1 MSKGKSATLLS
12 IISVIIAAILVMSFI
27 RFPVGIKNYNSL
39 LGAVELDYDLGGGVA
54 YTLTLSEEN
63 ENEVEDIDQVID
75 VLEYRLGE
83 LGYSSYTVKAYKS
96 TKEGVKD
103 YAIRIET
110 RAKDTLA
117 ADIQTIVAYGDLK
130 FYGGVSETEINTEI
144 LTDMSVIKNATYKGE
159 VSAGAHQIDIEFT
172 DEAREELLK
181 LAASEAA
188 YYFKVSLDDGH
199 DHDGHSH
206 GATELLAVQLTSESF
221 VKNVM
226 SLYASEESSARQL
239 VLHMQG
245 YGLPFRYDVDSG
257 EAITSPYGE
266 DAGTKAAIAIIALAV
281 VLMVVLVIINKGFGI
296 STALSTLLFIIAEGW
311 LLIGVPNIVL
321 NMGGVLGIM
330 ASTVL
335 CFIGMQILG
344 KSVKDAYNTGKKTVK
359 ASIKKG
365 FKESLVPTIGIN
377 VVAGLIALALF
388 SLAKGMVQGFAITFG
403 IGAVVAL
410 VATTV
415 FTRMFDALLLPLYNK
430 KENYLGKKA
439 AVEESES
446 VQEEA

>member
-96 TKEGVKD
+96 TKDGVKD
-103 YAIRIET
+103 YAVRIET

-144 LTDMSVIKNATYKGE
+144 LTDMSVVKNATYKGE

-199 DHDGHSH
+199 EHD
-206 GATELLAVQLTSESF
+206 ATELLAVQLTSESF

-226 SLYASEESSARQL
+226 SLYAPEESSAKQL

-245 YGLPFRYDVDSG
+245 YGLPFRYDVDAG

-281 VLMVVLVIINKGFGI
+281 VLMAALVVIYKGFGI

-321 NMGGVLGIM
+321 NMGGVLGVM

-344 KSVKDAYNTGKKTVK
+344 RNVKDAYNTGKKTVK

-365 FKESLVPTIGIN
+365 FKDSLVPTISIN

-388 SLAKGMVQGFAITFG
+388 SLAKGMVQSFAITFG
-403 IGAVVAL
+403 IGVVVAL

-415 FTRMFDALLLPLYNK
+415 FTRMFDALLLPLYDK
-430 KENYLGKKA
+430 KENYLGKKD
-439 AVEESES
+439 AVVETES

>member
-12 IISVIIAAILVMSFI
+12 IISIIIAAILVMSFI

-63 ENEVEDIDQVID
+63 ENEVEDVDQVVE
-75 VLEYRLGE
+75 VLEHRLGE
-83 LGYSSYTVKAYKS
+83 LGYSSYVVKAYKS
-96 TKEGVKD
+96 TQEGVKD
-103 YAIRIET
+103 YSIRIET
-110 RAKDTLA
+110 RAKDTLE
-117 ADIQTIVAYGDLK
+117 ADIQTVVAYGDLK
-130 FYGGVSETEINTEI
+130 FYGGVSESEINTEI
-144 LTDMSVIKNATYKGE
+144 LTDMSVVKNATYKGE

-181 LAASEAA
+181 LANSEAV
-188 YYFKVSLDDGH
+188 YFFKVALDDGH
-199 DHDGHSH
+199 DHGS
-206 GATELLAVQLTSESF
+206 TELLAVQINADSF
-221 VKNVM
+221 VKNVLT
-226 SLYASEESSARQL
+226 LYATQESSAKQL

-266 DAGTKAAIAIIALAV
+266 DVGTKVAIAIIALAV
-281 VLMVVLVIINKGFGI
+281 VLMAILVVRYKGFGI
-296 STALSTLLFIIAEGW
+296 TTALSTLLFIIAEGW

-321 NMGGVLGIM
+321 NMGGVVGVM

-335 CFIGMQILG
+335 CFVGMQIL
-344 KSVKDAYNTGKKTVK
+344 SSNVKDAYNTGKKTVK

-365 FKESLVPTIGIN
+365 FKESLVSTIGVN

-388 SLAKGMVQGFAITFG
+388 ALSKGMVQGFAITFG

-410 VATTV
+410 IATTV
-415 FTRMFDALLLPLYNK
+415 FTRMFDALLLPLYDNK
-430 KENYLGKKA
+430 ESYLGKKD
-439 AVEESES
+439 AVKEIAS